1 MCIVLSNVDYLSVA
15 RCCILDPHTY
25 IHTINFHQGD
35 FRNISSGFFSL
46 NLLVELDGLEDERF
60 LLWFEEGG

>member
-25 IHTINFHQGD
+25 TINFHQGD
-35 FRNISSGFFSL
+35 FRNISSGFFF
-46 NLLVELDGLEDERF
+46 VEF
-60 LLWFEEGG
+60 TC